1 MTKEDIN
8 TVIDDLGE
16 STNFYLNSDNLKQHL
31 EDMLKQNI
39 SKQEGKDIKEI
50 VDKDIDKEIQRLG
63 KDSIAKLIKMA
74 SLNNDVVLDKKYV
87 NNDKYKSMLNDIE
100 KIKKQQFIIE
110 ESKDKNKSNA
120 ESTQNIIRSI
130 EKRKAK

>member
-130 EKRKAK
+130 EKRKGK